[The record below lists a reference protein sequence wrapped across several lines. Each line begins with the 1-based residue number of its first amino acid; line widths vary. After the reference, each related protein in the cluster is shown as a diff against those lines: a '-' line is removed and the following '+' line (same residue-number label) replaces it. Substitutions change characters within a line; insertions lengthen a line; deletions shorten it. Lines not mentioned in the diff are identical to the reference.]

1 MLFASFALHP
11 QSVAAWIVIGLVVGW
26 LAGKVMEYPSYG
38 IIGDLAL
45 GAIGAFVGGG
55 GLGFFGEGEPSFW
68 IGLVTAL
75 VGACVFV
82 GVGRAVAARLNA

>member
-1 MLFASFALHP
+1 MLFASFTLHP
-11 QSVAAWIVIGLVVGW
+11 QSVAAWLVIGLVIGW

-45 GAIGAFVGGG
+45 GAIGAVIGGAA
-55 GLGFFGEGEPSFW
+55 LGFFGDGDPSFW

-82 GVGRAVAARLNA
+82 GVAHAVVARLNA